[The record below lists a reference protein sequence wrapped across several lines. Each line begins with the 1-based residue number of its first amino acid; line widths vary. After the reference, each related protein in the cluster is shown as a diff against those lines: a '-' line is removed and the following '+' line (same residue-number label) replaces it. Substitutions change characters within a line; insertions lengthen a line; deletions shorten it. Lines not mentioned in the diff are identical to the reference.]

1 MTQRLC
7 KLLIKD
13 SENVSSPTVRRAYGT
28 LVSVVG
34 IILNLI
40 LAAGKLTVGLLT
52 GALSVQA
59 DAVNNLS
66 DAGSQIISLVTFR
79 MAAKPADREH
89 PFGHAR
95 IEYVASL
102 IVSFLILLI
111 GWELLSESFNKA
123 LHPSETI
130 FSWISVGVL
139 AASVLVKVWLYFFN
153 KKIAKKINSS
163 VMRATAADSLSDAG
177 ATFAVLV
184 STLIFKF
191 TGLDIDAY
199 MGILVAVLI
208 MIAGIKIL
216 NETKNSILGE
226 QPSEET
232 IAQITEVV
240 SRYPDAL
247 GIHDL
252 VVHNYGPGRNMV
264 SLHIE
269 VDGRKDIFKSHDMID
284 CIEQVLRREYG
295 MEATVH
301 MDPIITND
309 PLVEELRSM
318 TAKLVQEIDPALM
331 IHDFRIVPG
340 ETHTN
345 LIFDIAVP
353 FEVKLTDEA
362 LCQKI
367 GVMIHEQREDCFAV
381 MTIDRL

>member
-1 MTQRLC
+1 M
-7 KLLIKD
+7 
-13 SENVSSPTVRRAYGT
+13 E
-28 LVSVVG
+28 
-34 IILNLI
+34 
-40 LAAGKLTVGLLT
+40 
-52 GALSVQA
+52 
-59 DAVNNLS
+59 
-66 DAGSQIISLVTFR
+66 
-79 MAAKPADREH
+79 
-89 PFGHAR
+89 
-95 IEYVASL
+95 
-102 IVSFLILLI
+102 
-111 GWELLSESFNKA
+111 
-123 LHPSETI
+123 
-130 FSWISVGVL
+130 
-139 AASVLVKVWLYFFN
+139 
-153 KKIAKKINSS
+153 
-163 VMRATAADSLSDAG
+163 
-177 ATFAVLV
+177 
-184 STLIFKF
+184 
-191 TGLDIDAY
+191 
-199 MGILVAVLI
+199 
-208 MIAGIKIL
+208 KIL